1 MAAIVQTFSGDNAL
15 SLANEEFVRRMAW
28 GSDWKRLRIAVNHSG
43 QFVGNFSNEF
53 YYIGLCQ
60 GTTNTFKGTTDEW
73 VGFWVGSSPGTWSY
87 TAGPPAGVTQ
97 GGSNGK
103 WGYKIGGVLTQS
115 GATSVNNYIGKTNRD
130 FWWVDIEQTSTGYNV
145 GRRTPSAVP
154 AVDIFGRDFEMRSN
168 QAELSYSAVNFA
180 TNRLLDSV
188 SVYWTYAAVPLEI
201 SEILVVRYA

>member
-15 SLANEEFVRRMAW
+15 SLANEEFVRKMQW
-28 GSDWKRLRIAVNHSG
+28 GSDWRRLRIAINHSG

-73 VGFWVGSSPGTWSY
+73 VGFWVGTAGGTWSY

-103 WGYKIGGVLTQS
+103 WGYKIGATLTQA

-130 FWWVDIEQTSTGYNV
+130 FWFVDIEQTPTGYAV
-145 GRRTPSAVP
+145 GRRTPSSVP
-154 AVDIFGRDFEMRSN
+154 AVDTFGRQFEFYSN
-168 QAELSYSAVNFA
+168 QSENSGSAFA
-180 TNRLLDSV
+180 MTTNRLLDSV
-188 SVYWTYAAVPLEI
+188 SIYWTYATVPLEI